1 MAEALKIGHAS
12 SLEVLRRVRDA
23 VGPDYPVLIKM
34 NSEDFVDGGFS
45 VDDMLAAALML
56 EKAGIDAIELS
67 GGSALS
73 PKYISSRLGRI
84 EREEDEVYYRE
95 AARRYKEKVHV
106 PLMLVGGIRSYGVA
120 QKLVEDGI
128 ADYIALSRPLI
139 REPGLINRWRS
150 GDTGKATCV
159 SDNGCFTPARAGRG
173 LSCVV
178 EEKAIS

>member
-1 MAEALKIGHAS
+1 
-12 SLEVLRRVRDA
+12 
-23 VGPDYPVLIKM
+23 
-34 NSEDFVDGGFS
+34 
-45 VDDMLAAALML
+45 MLAVAVML

-67 GGSALS
+67 GGSAFS
-73 PKYISSRLGRI
+73 PKYISSRPGRI
-84 EREEDEVYYRE
+84 ESEEDEVYYRE

-120 QKLVEDGI
+120 EKLAEDGI
-128 ADYIALSRPLI
+128 ADHIALCRPLI

-173 LSCVV
+173 LFCVV
-178 EEKAIS
+178 EQRGVSGSS